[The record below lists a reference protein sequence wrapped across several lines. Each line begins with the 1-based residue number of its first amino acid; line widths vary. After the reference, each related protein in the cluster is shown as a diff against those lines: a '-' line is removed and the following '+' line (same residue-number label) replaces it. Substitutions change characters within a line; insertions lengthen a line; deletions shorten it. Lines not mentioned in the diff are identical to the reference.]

1 MQDKYTKKYKK
12 EDEDYTKYL
21 GFKNKEIEVEINEN
35 IKKCYENILTNYLK
49 DRLSNIKQLKEK
61 DKDDLIS
68 YIKNITNKLKLSFRD
83 LKDSMNIND
92 YIKVKIIK
100 YKDFT
105 YSKVI
110 EGFVMTKKA
119 CSKKMKEKHETPKI
133 LLIQNLDLNEYKA
146 KEPFE
151 KKLHRRIVLCFL
163 TFCLYLY

>member
-83 LKDSMNIND
+83 LKDSIQR
-92 YIKVKIIK
+92 KIR
-100 YKDFT
+100 
-105 YSKVI
+105 
-110 EGFVMTKKA
+110 
-119 CSKKMKEKHETPKI
+119 
-133 LLIQNLDLNEYKA
+133 LDRE
-146 KEPFE
+146 
-151 KKLHRRIVLCFL
+151 
-163 TFCLYLY
+163 YLYSYKRQLDSLSPIRIIQSKRKSMKPQKYY